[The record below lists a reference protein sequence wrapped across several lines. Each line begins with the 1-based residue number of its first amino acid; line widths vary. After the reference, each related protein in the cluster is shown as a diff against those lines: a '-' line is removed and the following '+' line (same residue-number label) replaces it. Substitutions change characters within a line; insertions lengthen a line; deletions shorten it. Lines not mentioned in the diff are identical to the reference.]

1 MIGSEENDPPGF
13 WMKRL
18 LDGGVILRIPTPL
31 LNSTHGRRNIS
42 SHPAAISSA
51 SFKTMVAVTTV
62 PRLTELTFPITPVP
76 KNPLGEGKYIRT
88 AAALIIGCVPSQSR
102 PPGGWLNDPNSDEIL
117 NGKVLDKNTQYFATF
132 CFQQG
137 IDL

>member
-1 MIGSEENDPPGF
+1 
-13 WMKRL
+13 MKRL
-18 LDGGVILRIPTPL
+18 LNKEVILRISSPL
-31 LNSTHGRRNIS
+31 INSTHGHRNIS
-42 SHPAAISSA
+42 PTAAFSSA
-51 SFKTMVAVTTV
+51 SPKTTIATATA
-62 PRLTELTFPITPVP
+62 PRLTELNFQITPVP

-88 AAALIIGCVPSQSR
+88 AAALIIGYSLIETLLPQR
-102 PPGGWLNDPNSDEIL
+102 QLNDQNSDEIL